1 MTSSPLKNQKNNN
14 DNDEIDEL
22 LKSIENNEKQNN
34 EDFIIEIQKQTDEKI
49 NKKKN
54 MEILSK
60 KQLNHHLQ
68 CKLDKLSDR
77 LKILQIKYIGYK
89 SWYDK
94 FNIMIIII
102 SSFLSIFEAFR
113 NEFIEHI
120 EGNHSME
127 IFFNMT
133 PIGISSIITCS
144 AAIVKFKKYQDKM
157 EKMQF
162 TREKVILSISKI
174 KHVQEMLWFSNN
186 KDFDSIKK
194 KYLDDIYSFYNE
206 SSSELE
212 RHIKFTDHKKLIKLN
227 KIKN

>member
-1 MTSSPLKNQKNNN
+1 MKNTNQN
-14 DNDEIDEL
+14 EIDKL
-22 LKSIENNEKQNN
+22 LKSIENDEKEVNKVLDNEIK
-34 EDFIIEIQKQTDEKI
+34 KQTTEKI
-49 NKKKN
+49 NKQKN

-77 LKILQIKYIGYK
+77 LKILQLKYIGYK

-113 NEFIEHI
+113 NEVQDNIEDN
-120 EGNHSME
+120 ESME
-127 IFFNMT
+127 IFFNMV

-144 AAIVKFKKYQDKM
+144 AAIIKFKKYQDKM
-157 EKMQF
+157 EHMQF

-174 KHVQEMLWFSNN
+174 KHVQEILWFSNIE
-186 KDFDSIKK
+186 DFDSIKK
-194 KYLDDIYSFYNE
+194 KYLDDIYGFYNE

-212 RHIKFTDHKKLIKLN
+212 RHIKFTDHNKLN
-227 KIKN
+227 KLKKKTKY

>member
-1 MTSSPLKNQKNNN
+1 MKNTNQN
-14 DNDEIDEL
+14 EIDKL
-22 LKSIENNEKQNN
+22 LKSIENDEKEVNKDLDNEIK
-34 EDFIIEIQKQTDEKI
+34 KQTTEKI
-49 NKKKN
+49 NKQKN

-77 LKILQIKYIGYK
+77 LKILQLKYIGYK

-113 NEFIEHI
+113 NEVQDNIEDD
-120 EGNHSME
+120 ESMK
-127 IFFNMT
+127 IFFNMV

-144 AAIVKFKKYQDKM
+144 AAIIKFKKYQDKM
-157 EKMQF
+157 EHMQF

-174 KHVQEMLWFSNN
+174 KHVQEILWFSNIE
-186 KDFDSIKK
+186 DFDSIKK
-194 KYLDDIYSFYNE
+194 KYLDDIYGFYNE

-212 RHIKFTDHKKLIKLN
+212 RHIKFTDHNKLN
-227 KIKN
+227 KLKKKTKSLNLN

>member
-1 MTSSPLKNQKNNN
+1 MKNTNQN
-14 DNDEIDEL
+14 EIDKL
-22 LKSIENNEKQNN
+22 LKSIENDEKEVNKVLDNEIK
-34 EDFIIEIQKQTDEKI
+34 KQTTEKI
-49 NKKKN
+49 NKQKN

-77 LKILQIKYIGYK
+77 LKILQLKYISYK

-113 NEFIEHI
+113 NEIQDHI
-120 EGNHSME
+120 EDNESME
-127 IFFNMT
+127 IFFNMV
-133 PIGISSIITCS
+133 PIGISSMITCS
-144 AAIVKFKKYQDKM
+144 AAIIKFKKYQDKM
-157 EKMQF
+157 EHMQF

-174 KHVQEMLWFSNN
+174 KHVQEILWFSNIE
-186 KDFDSIKK
+186 DFDSIKK

-212 RHIKFTDHKKLIKLN
+212 RHIKFTDHNKLK
-227 KIKN
+227 KIKINS